1 MNESVE
7 RALPLLPPVVIANLA
22 RGLVNAIARVNGEP
36 PLTAKQ
42 VDDQTLAAGWMI
54 AKAGDG
60 LIKYVE
66 AQRVLSGPDL
76 GGDG

>member
-7 RALPLLPPVVIANLA
+7 KALPLLPPVVIAGLA
-22 RGLVNAIARVNGEP
+22 RGLVNAIARVDGEP

-42 VDDQTLAAGWMI
+42 VDEQMLAAGWMI

-60 LIKYVE
+60 MIKYVE
-66 AQRVLSGPDL
+66 AQRVLSGQNLED
-76 GGDG
+76 